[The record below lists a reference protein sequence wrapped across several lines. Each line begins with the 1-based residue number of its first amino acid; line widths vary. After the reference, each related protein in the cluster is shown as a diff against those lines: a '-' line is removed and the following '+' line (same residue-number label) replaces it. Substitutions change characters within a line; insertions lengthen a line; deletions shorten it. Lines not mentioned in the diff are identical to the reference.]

1 MRPQF
6 HSGKTRTIWL
16 TAVTIWLFDYTT
28 KTWALSNF
36 SSDPQPVIG
45 TLLQFTLL
53 KNSGAAFSFA
63 SGFTL
68 IFSLLAIAV
77 VATII
82 RFAGRI
88 TSRGWLTCAGLLL
101 GGVLG
106 NLTDRAFRE
115 PGFFLGHVID
125 WIQIPNWPVFNIADM
140 SVVSAAILITFL
152 SWKNVPFAKGKGDL

>member
-6 HSGKTRTIWL
+6 GPGKTRTIWL
-16 TAVTIWLFDYTT
+16 TAWTIWLFDYAT

-36 SSDPQPVIG
+36 SSDPQPVVG

-53 KNSGAAFSFA
+53 KNSGAAFSLA

-68 IFSLLAIAV
+68 IFSLLAVAV
-77 VATII
+77 IATIV
-82 RFAGRI
+82 RYAARI

-106 NLTDRAFRE
+106 NLTDRIFRE

-125 WIQIPNWPVFNIADM
+125 WIQIPNWPVFNIADIAI
-140 SVVSAAILITFL
+140 STAALLAFIQTMR
-152 SWKNVPFAKGKGDL
+152 NVPPITQVQ

>member
-1 MRPQF
+1 VRPQF
-6 HSGKTRTIWL
+6 KSGKTRTIWL
-16 TAVTIWLFDYTT
+16 IAFTIWLFDFAT
-28 KTWALSNF
+28 KAWALSNF

-125 WIQIPNWPVFNIADM
+125 WIQIPNWPVFNIADIAI
-140 SVVSAAILITFL
+140 STAALLAFIQTMR
-152 SWKNVPFAKGKGDL
+152 NVPPITQVQ

>member
-6 HSGKTRTIWL
+6 SPGKTRTIWL
-16 TAVTIWLFDYTT
+16 TAWTIWLFDYVT

-45 TLLQFTLL
+45 TLLQLTLL
-53 KNSGAAFSFA
+53 KNSGAAFSVA

-68 IFSLLAIAV
+68 AFSLLAVAV
-77 VATII
+77 IATIV
-82 RFAGRI
+82 RYAARI

-106 NLTDRAFRE
+106 NLTDRIFRE

-125 WIQIPNWPVFNIADM
+125 WIELPRWPVFNVADIAI
-140 SVVSAAILITFL
+140 STAALLAFIQTMR
-152 SWKNVPFAKGKGDL
+152 NVPPITQVQ

>member
-1 MRPQF
+1 MRPKF
-6 HSGKTRTIWL
+6 YSGKTRSIWLIALTIWL
-16 TAVTIWLFDYTT
+16 IDYAT

-125 WIQIPNWPVFNIADM
+125 WIQIPNWPIFNIADIAI
-140 SVVSAAILITFL
+140 STAALLAFIQTMR
-152 SWKNVPFAKGKGDL
+152 NVPPITQVQ

>member
-1 MRPQF
+1 VRPQF
-6 HSGKTRTIWL
+6 SPGKTRTIWL
-16 TAVTIWLFDYTT
+16 TAWTIWLFDYVT

-53 KNSGAAFSFA
+53 KNSGAAFSLA

-68 IFSLLAIAV
+68 AFSLLAVAVIAIIV
-77 VATII
+77 KYAT
-82 RFAGRI
+82 RI

-106 NLTDRAFRE
+106 NLTDRIFRE

-125 WIQIPNWPVFNIADM
+125 WIQIPNWPVFNIADIAI
-140 SVVSAAILITFL
+140 STAALLAFIQTMR
-152 SWKNVPFAKGKGDL
+152 NVPPITQVQ

>member
-1 MRPQF
+1 M
-6 HSGKTRTIWL
+6 WL
-16 TAVTIWLFDYTT
+16 TAWTIWLFDYVT

-53 KNSGAAFSFA
+53 KNSGAAFSVA

-68 IFSLLAIAV
+68 IFSLLAVAV
-77 VATII
+77 IATIV
-82 RFAGRI
+82 RYAARI

-106 NLTDRAFRE
+106 NLTDRIFRE

-125 WIQIPNWPVFNIADM
+125 WIQIPNWPVFNIADIAI
-140 SVVSAAILITFL
+140 STAALLAFIQTMR
-152 SWKNVPFAKGKGDL
+152 NVPPITQVQ

>member
-6 HSGKTRTIWL
+6 NSGKTRTIWL
-16 TAVTIWLFDYTT
+16 TAVTIWLFDFVT

-45 TLLQFTLL
+45 TFLQFTLL

-68 IFSLLAIAV
+68 IFSLLAVAV

-125 WIQIPNWPVFNIADM
+125 WIQIPNWPIFNVADIAI
-140 SVVSAAILITFL
+140 STAALLAFIQTMR
-152 SWKNVPFAKGKGDL
+152 NVPPITQVQ

>member
-6 HSGKTRTIWL
+6 NSGKTRTIWL
-16 TAVTIWLFDYTT
+16 TAVTIWLFDFAT

-45 TLLQFTLL
+45 TILQFTLL

-125 WIQIPNWPVFNIADM
+125 WIQIPNWPIFNIADIAI
-140 SVVSAAILITFL
+140 SSAAFL
-152 SWKNVPFAKGKGDL
+152 AFIQTMRNVPPITQVQ

>member
-1 MRPQF
+1 MRPQSK
-6 HSGKTRTIWL
+6 SGKTRTIWL
-16 TAVTIWLFDYTT
+16 IAFTIWLFDFAT
-28 KTWALSNF
+28 KTWALSTF

-125 WIQIPNWPVFNIADM
+125 WIQIPNWPIFNIADIAI
-140 SVVSAAILITFL
+140 SSAAFL
-152 SWKNVPFAKGKGDL
+152 AFIQTMRNVPPITQVQ

>member
-1 MRPQF
+1 VRPQF
-6 HSGKTRTIWL
+6 KSGKTRTIWL
-16 TAVTIWLFDYTT
+16 TAVTIWLFDFAT

-53 KNSGAAFSFA
+53 KNSGAAFSLA
-63 SGFTL
+63 SGFTV

-125 WIQIPNWPVFNIADM
+125 WIQIPNWPIFNIADIAI
-140 SVVSAAILITFL
+140 SSAAFL
-152 SWKNVPFAKGKGDL
+152 AFIQTMRNVPPITQVQ

>member
-6 HSGKTRTIWL
+6 SPGKTRTIWL
-16 TAVTIWLFDYTT
+16 TAWTIWLFDYVT

-53 KNSGAAFSFA
+53 KNSGAAFSVA
-63 SGFTL
+63 SGFTF
-68 IFSLLAIAV
+68 IFSLLAVAV
-77 VATII
+77 IATIV
-82 RFAGRI
+82 RYAARI

-106 NLTDRAFRE
+106 NLTDRIFRE

-125 WIQIPNWPVFNIADM
+125 WIQIPNWPVFNIADIAI
-140 SVVSAAILITFL
+140 STAALLAFIQTMR
-152 SWKNVPFAKGKGDL
+152 NVPPITQVQ

>member
-1 MRPQF
+1 VRPQF
-6 HSGKTRTIWL
+6 KSGKTRTIWL
-16 TAVTIWLFDYTT
+16 IAFTIWLFDFAT

-125 WIQIPNWPVFNIADM
+125 WIQIPNRQIFNIADIAI
-140 SVVSAAILITFL
+140 STAALLAFIQTMR
-152 SWKNVPFAKGKGDL
+152 NVPPITQVQ

>member
-6 HSGKTRTIWL
+6 KSGKTRTIWL
-16 TAVTIWLFDYTT
+16 TAVTIWLFDFAT

-88 TSRGWLTCAGLLL
+88 TSGGWLTCAGLLL

-125 WIQIPNWPVFNIADM
+125 WIQIPNWPIFNIADIAI
-140 SVVSAAILITFL
+140 SSAAFL
-152 SWKNVPFAKGKGDL
+152 AFIQTMRNVPPITQVQ

>member
-6 HSGKTRTIWL
+6 SPSKTRTIWL
-16 TAVTIWLFDYTT
+16 TAWTIWLFDYAT

-36 SSDPQPVIG
+36 SSDPEPVIG

-53 KNSGAAFSFA
+53 KNSGAAFSLA

-68 IFSLLAIAV
+68 IFSLLAVAV
-77 VATII
+77 IATIV
-82 RFAGRI
+82 RYAARI

-106 NLTDRAFRE
+106 NLTDRIFRE

-125 WIQIPNWPVFNIADM
+125 WIQIPNWPVFNIADIAI
-140 SVVSAAILITFL
+140 STAALLAFIQTMR
-152 SWKNVPFAKGKGDL
+152 NVPPITQVQ

>member
-6 HSGKTRTIWL
+6 SPGKTRTIWL
-16 TAVTIWLFDYTT
+16 TAWTIWLFDYAT

-45 TLLQFTLL
+45 TLLQFTLI

-68 IFSLLAIAV
+68 AFSLLAVAV
-77 VATII
+77 IATIV
-82 RFAGRI
+82 RYAARI

-106 NLTDRAFRE
+106 NLTDRIFRE

-125 WIQIPNWPVFNIADM
+125 WIQIPNWPVFNIADIAISTAALLAFIQTM
-140 SVVSAAILITFL
+140 RSVPPITQ
-152 SWKNVPFAKGKGDL
+152 VQ

>member
-1 MRPQF
+1 VRPQF
-6 HSGKTRTIWL
+6 KSGKTRTIWL
-16 TAVTIWLFDYTT
+16 IAFTIWLFDFAT

-125 WIQIPNWPVFNIADM
+125 WIQIPNWPIFNIADIAI
-140 SVVSAAILITFL
+140 STAALLAFIQTMR
-152 SWKNVPFAKGKGDL
+152 NVPPITQVQ

>member
-6 HSGKTRTIWL
+6 SPGKTRTIWL
-16 TAVTIWLFDYTT
+16 TAWTIWLFDYVT

-53 KNSGAAFSFA
+53 KNSGAAFSVA

-68 IFSLLAIAV
+68 IFSLLAVAV
-77 VATII
+77 IATIV
-82 RFAGRI
+82 RYATRI

-106 NLTDRAFRE
+106 NLTDRIFRE

-125 WIQIPNWPVFNIADM
+125 WIQIPNWPVFNIADIAI
-140 SVVSAAILITFL
+140 STAALLAFIQTMR
-152 SWKNVPFAKGKGDL
+152 NVPPITQVQ

>member
-1 MRPQF
+1 VRPQF
-6 HSGKTRTIWL
+6 KSGKTRTIWL
-16 TAVTIWLFDYTT
+16 IAFTIWLFDFAT

-125 WIQIPNWPVFNIADM
+125 WIQIPNWPIFNIADIAI
-140 SVVSAAILITFL
+140 SSAAFL
-152 SWKNVPFAKGKGDL
+152 AFIQTMRNVPPITQVQ

>member
-6 HSGKTRTIWL
+6 SPGKTRTIWL
-16 TAVTIWLFDYTT
+16 TAWTIWLFDYVT

-53 KNSGAAFSFA
+53 KNSGAAFSVA

-68 IFSLLAIAV
+68 IFSLLAVAV
-77 VATII
+77 IATIV
-82 RFAGRI
+82 RYAARI

-106 NLTDRAFRE
+106 NLTDRIFRE

-125 WIQIPNWPVFNIADM
+125 WIQIPNWPVFNIADIAISTAALLAFIQTM
-140 SVVSAAILITFL
+140 RSVPPITQ
-152 SWKNVPFAKGKGDL
+152 VQ

>member
-6 HSGKTRTIWL
+6 SPGKTRTIWL
-16 TAVTIWLFDYTT
+16 TAWTIWLFDYVT

-36 SSDPQPVIG
+36 SSDPEPVIG

-53 KNSGAAFSFA
+53 KNSGAAFSVA

-68 IFSLLAIAV
+68 IFSLLAVAV
-77 VATII
+77 IATIV
-82 RFAGRI
+82 RYAARI

-106 NLTDRAFRE
+106 NLTDRIFRE

-125 WIQIPNWPVFNIADM
+125 WIQIPNWPVFNIADIAI
-140 SVVSAAILITFL
+140 STAALLAFIQTMR
-152 SWKNVPFAKGKGDL
+152 NVPPITQVQ